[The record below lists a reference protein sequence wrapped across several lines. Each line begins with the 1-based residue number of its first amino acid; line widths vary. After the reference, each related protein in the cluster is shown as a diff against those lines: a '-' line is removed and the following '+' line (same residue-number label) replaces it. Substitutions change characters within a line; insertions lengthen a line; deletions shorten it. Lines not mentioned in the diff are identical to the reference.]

1 MQWHKCSSRLQ
12 SLFLLIAVFVLPPLA
27 IEIGFTQA
35 RVNHSE
41 TPQRTITTILEK
53 DRPSEQTFAIRI
65 QISTPRIQGLGAPAT
80 ASPSEPADFRL
91 GEDPVVIVRLSPAF
105 NQTTLA
111 YTIFQDNIPEGTEIF
126 QLSVDPDPD
135 TPNNPDFDC
144 DADPR
149 FRFNGSDCFLD
160 LQVLILDGDGE
171 PLLFLG
177 ILR

>member
-1 MQWHKCSSRLQ
+1 MQWHKCSSRL
-12 SLFLLIAVFVLPPLA
+12 LLLIAVLVLPPPA

-41 TPQRTITTILEK
+41 TPQRTIRTILEK
-53 DRPSEQTFAIRI
+53 DRESEQTFAIRI

-91 GEDPVVIVRLSPAF
+91 GEVPVVTVRLTPAN
-105 NQTTLA
+105 NQTVLE
-111 YTIFQDNIPEGTEIF
+111 YLILEDNIPESTEIF
-126 QLSVDPDPD
+126 QLSIDPDPNVL
-135 TPNNPDFDC
+135 NNPDFDC

-149 FRFNGSDCFLD
+149 FRFNDSDCFLD

-171 PLLFLG
+171 PLLFL
-177 ILR
+177 RTHS